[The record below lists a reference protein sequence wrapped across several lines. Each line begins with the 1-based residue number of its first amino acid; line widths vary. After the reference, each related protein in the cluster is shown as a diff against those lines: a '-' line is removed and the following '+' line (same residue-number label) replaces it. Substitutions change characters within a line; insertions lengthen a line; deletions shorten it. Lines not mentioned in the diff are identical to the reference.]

1 MPREFSRIDRIGD
14 QMQRELAQLI
24 QREVKDPRV
33 GMVTVNAVKVSRD
46 LGYADIYVSLLST
59 EELTEESPEVRESIA
74 VLNKASGFLRGQVG
88 RAMKLRVVPQLRFHF
103 DTLQG
108 YSRKM
113 DSLIREA
120 VGDKPGCLR
129 KQKAVD
135 LGALETIAHGMAA
148 SNSRKVHQAGKAAIG
163 CLTKGIDKDGAA
175 RRKRAHAAR
184 RGEALKL

>member
-59 EELTEESPEVRESIA
+59 EELTEDSPEVKDSIS

-88 RAMKLRVVPQLRFHF
+88 RAMKLRVVPHLRFHF

-120 VGDKPGCLR
+120 VGEKP
-129 KQKAVD
+129 AVD
-135 LGALETIAHGMAA
+135 RGDDD
-148 SNSRKVHQAGKAAIG
+148 NDHQDDPERNA
-163 CLTKGIDKDGAA
+163 
-175 RRKRAHAAR
+175 
-184 RGEALKL
+184 

>member
-59 EELTEESPEVRESIA
+59 AELTEESPEVKESLT

-88 RAMKLRVVPQLRFHF
+88 RAMKLRVMPQLRFHF

-113 DSLIREA
+113 DNLIRQA
-120 VGDKPGCLR
+120 VGDKP
-129 KQKAVD
+129 AVSD
-135 LGALETIAHGMAA
+135 DDTSSDDPERDA
-148 SNSRKVHQAGKAAIG
+148 
-163 CLTKGIDKDGAA
+163 
-175 RRKRAHAAR
+175 
-184 RGEALKL
+184 

>member
-33 GMVTVNAVKVSRD
+33 GMVSVNAVKVSRD
-46 LGYADIYVSLLST
+46 LGYADVYVSLLST
-59 EELTEESPEVRESIA
+59 EELTEESPEVQESLK
-74 VLNKASGFLRGQVG
+74 VLSKASGFLRGHVG

-113 DSLIREA
+113 DSLIRKA
-120 VGDKPGCLR
+120 VGDKP
-129 KQKAVD
+129 AVPRED
-135 LGALETIAHGMAA
+135 NDDPVSDNPERDA
-148 SNSRKVHQAGKAAIG
+148 
-163 CLTKGIDKDGAA
+163 
-175 RRKRAHAAR
+175 
-184 RGEALKL
+184 

>member
-24 QREVKDPRV
+24 QRDVKDPRV

-59 EELTEESPEVRESIA
+59 EELTEDSPEVKESIS

-88 RAMKLRVVPQLRFHF
+88 RAMKLRVVPHLRFHF

-108 YSRKM
+108 YSRRM
-113 DSLIREA
+113 DCLIREA
-120 VGDKPGCLR
+120 VGDKP
-129 KQKAVD
+129 AVNRD
-135 LGALETIAHGMAA
+135 DEDADNQDDPERNA
-148 SNSRKVHQAGKAAIG
+148 
-163 CLTKGIDKDGAA
+163 
-175 RRKRAHAAR
+175 
-184 RGEALKL
+184 

>member
-1 MPREFSRIDRIGD
+1 MREFKRTDRVAD
-14 QMQRELAQLI
+14 QLQKELAVLI
-24 QREVKDPRV
+24 QREVKDPRL
-33 GMVTVNAVKVSRD
+33 GMVTVSGATVSRD

-59 EELTEESPEVRESIA
+59 EELTEESPEVKESIA

-120 VGDKPGCLR
+120 VGDKP
-129 KQKAVD
+129 AVQRNEED
-135 LGALETIAHGMAA
+135 DQDDPERNA
-148 SNSRKVHQAGKAAIG
+148 
-163 CLTKGIDKDGAA
+163 
-175 RRKRAHAAR
+175 
-184 RGEALKL
+184 

>member
-59 EELTEESPEVRESIA
+59 EELTEESAEVKESIA

-120 VGDKPGCLR
+120 VGEKP
-129 KQKAVD
+129 AVNRND
-135 LGALETIAHGMAA
+135 DNDQDDPERNA
-148 SNSRKVHQAGKAAIG
+148 
-163 CLTKGIDKDGAA
+163 
-175 RRKRAHAAR
+175 
-184 RGEALKL
+184 